1 MKKLIAL
8 ILFVG
13 LTGIQDK
20 VNAQLYNSDSEY
32 WENLNTVS
40 TSVPFLLIAPDSRA
54 GAMGDVGVATKPDNN
69 SIHWNASK
77 MAFLEEDNGISV
89 SYTPWLQDLVPEISL
104 SYLSGYKKLN
114 NKSAIGTSLRYF
126 SLGQINFTDAQGESR
141 GSFNPNEFALDA
153 SYAMKLSENMSTGL
167 AMRYIYSN
175 LTGGINVEG
184 GAEAK
189 PGTSFAVDLSSY
201 YQSDAF
207 DMDGK
212 RAYWSA
218 GINISNMGN
227 KISYTDGGEE
237 FFIPTNGRI
246 GANLFMELDD
256 YNTVSFALDVNKLL
270 VPTPPVYAVDED
282 NNPLYD
288 ENGNRVVE
296 AGVESMDVGTLQGMF
311 QSFSDAPGGSK
322 EELNE
327 LMYSAGIEYW
337 YMNQFAFRG
346 GYFHEHETKGNRK
359 YFTLGFGYKM
369 SMFSLD
375 MAYLVSATRG
385 QKSPLANTMR
395 FSMIFDMN
403 ALMGP
408 AKTN

>member
-1 MKKLIAL
+1 
-8 ILFVG
+8 
-13 LTGIQDK
+13 
-20 VNAQLYNSDSEY
+20 
-32 WENLNTVS
+32 
-40 TSVPFLLIAPDSRA
+40 
-54 GAMGDVGVATKPDNN
+54 
-69 SIHWNASK
+69 
-77 MAFLEEDNGISV
+77 
-89 SYTPWLQDLVPEISL
+89 
-104 SYLSGYKKLN
+104 
-114 NKSAIGTSLRYF
+114 
-126 SLGQINFTDAQGESR
+126 
-141 GSFNPNEFALDA
+141 
-153 SYAMKLSENMSTGL
+153 
-167 AMRYIYSN
+167 
-175 LTGGINVEG
+175 
-184 GAEAK
+184 
-189 PGTSFAVDLSSY
+189 
-201 YQSDAF
+201 
-207 DMDGK
+207 
-212 RAYWSA
+212 
-218 GINISNMGN
+218 MGN

>member
-201 YQSDAF
+201 YQSDTF